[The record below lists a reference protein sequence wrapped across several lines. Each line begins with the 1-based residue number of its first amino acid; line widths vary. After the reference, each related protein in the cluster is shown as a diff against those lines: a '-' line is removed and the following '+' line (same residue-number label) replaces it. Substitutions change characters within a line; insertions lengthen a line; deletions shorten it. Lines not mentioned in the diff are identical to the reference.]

1 MTKKIQLIKNK
12 PKKKK
17 ITINQMKYEKNE
29 TKQKETKTNN

>member
-12 PKKKK
+12 PKKK